1 MRLLASFKD
10 PLRCSSLIL
19 SLGAVLV
26 PLSHRDEWIR
36 EWQAEI
42 QFVWLALCK
51 RSEPQAFRKLLSF
64 ALGCIADA
72 WWCFHHAPLRE
83 RPSERLRTLARS
95 AAFCLSA
102 GVFAILLIT
111 CVSGF
116 LPSTRDVL
124 EPLPYLDASR
134 IATASKSG
142 ISLSTRSGIP
152 ADWLNLWRNKS
163 RLVRTATY
171 RWQEEKAQLKRGRD
185 VSVLHAEVSG
195 DFFSVLSVGMLWGRP
210 LLSTDATA
218 CDDCAVVSYELW
230 KKYLTNTFGQRTI
243 QITVGG
249 RRLRIVGVLEKR
261 FWFLSR
267 RIGVWSLAGSTSR
280 TAKSGVLIRLAD
292 GVTPQTAEQ
301 ELEAILQA
309 DGYSSWESLVDVS
322 ILQSRVRSVLGS
334 FCLALL
340 LAFVMTAASLRFWSV
355 SSSAA
360 AMNRSFRNR
369 VWRAAFFVGKTALLL
384 TASLLAGI
392 EFTRAASITMIG
404 GTDVLTEPLSTWL
417 FLLTCLGV
425 LSWSIYDQRRRC
437 PVCLKRLGL
446 ATHVGCSGCLLL
458 DWAGT
463 EMVCADGHGLL
474 HIPEMLSSVHGDER
488 WTAFVESWRSLFASK
503 S

>member
-1 MRLLASFKD
+1 MRLLASFED
-10 PLRCSSLIL
+10 PLRCCSLIL
-19 SLGAVLV
+19 GLSGALV
-26 PLSHRDEWIR
+26 PASHREEWIR

-42 QFVWLALCK
+42 QFAWLAFCK
-51 RSEPQAFRKLLSF
+51 RGEPHAFRKLLSF
-64 ALGCIADA
+64 TLGCIADG
-72 WWCFHHAPLRE
+72 WWCFHHAPWPE
-83 RPSERLRTLARS
+83 RPSERFRTLARS

-102 GVFAILLIT
+102 GVFAILVIT

-124 EPLPYLDASR
+124 EPLPYLDAGR
-134 IATASKSG
+134 IATAFKSG
-142 ISLSTRSGIP
+142 ISLSARSGIP

-171 RWQEEKAQLKRGRD
+171 RWQEEKAHLQPGRD

-195 DFFSVLSVGMLWGRP
+195 DFFSVLSAAMLWGRP
-210 LLSTDATA
+210 LLSADATA
-218 CDDCAVVSYELW
+218 CNNCAVVSYELW
-230 KKYLTNTFGQRTI
+230 KNYLANSFGQRAI

-249 RRLRIVGVLEKR
+249 RRLRVVGVLEKR

-267 RIGVWSLAGSTSR
+267 RIGVWSLAGPTSL

-301 ELEAILQA
+301 ELEAILHD
-309 DGYSSWESLVDVS
+309 DGYSPWESLVDVS
-322 ILQSRVRSVLGS
+322 MLQSRVRSVLGS
-334 FCLALL
+334 FCLALI
-340 LAFVMTAASLRFWSV
+340 LAFVMTASGLRFCSV
-355 SSSAA
+355 SLFAA
-360 AMNRSFRNR
+360 AMNLSFRNR
-369 VWRAAFFVGKTALLL
+369 ARRAAFFVGKTALLL
-384 TASLLAGI
+384 TACLLAGI

-417 FLLTCLGV
+417 FLLSCLGV

-488 WTAFVESWRSLFASK
+488 WTAFDESWRGLFASK